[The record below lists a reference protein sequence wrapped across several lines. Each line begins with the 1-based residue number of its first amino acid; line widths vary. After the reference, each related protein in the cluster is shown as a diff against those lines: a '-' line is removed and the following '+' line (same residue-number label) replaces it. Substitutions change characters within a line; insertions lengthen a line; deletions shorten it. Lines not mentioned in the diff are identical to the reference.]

1 MGTHRDP
8 PRARQRFRPLLRVLG
23 FGTALIVGPAI
34 LAPGVADA
42 RDAQPG
48 PRVREDLVVKLVGK
62 KVRIDPA
69 TQRPRAINIEE
80 ARELVIQ
87 LVAMTSGPSEP
98 AAEVQRPDGSAMLSL
113 AGHAGHV
120 LVGRPNDDGT
130 TSIRCVRS
138 ADEAVDFLTEEG
150 LPDR

>member
-1 MGTHRDP
+1 MGTHREP

-23 FGTALIVGPAI
+23 LGTTLIVGTAI
-34 LAPGVADA
+34 LAPGVV
-42 RDAQPG
+42 DAQPE
-48 PRVREDLVVKLVGK
+48 PRVREDLVAKLVGK
-62 KVRIDPA
+62 KVRMDPA
-69 TQRPRAINIEE
+69 TRRPRAINIDE

-87 LVAMTSGPSEP
+87 LVAMTNGPSEP

-138 ADEAVDFLTEEG
+138 ADEAVDFLAEEG